1 LEKTNGRAPEPEVLE
16 KPQRRRFTAE
26 YKARI
31 VREAESCPEGKQ
43 GELLRREGLYSSHL
57 ITWRRQRDE
66 GALTALEPK
75 KRGRKA
81 KSRDPLLVENDQLRR
96 ENGKLQHRLKQAEAI
111 IAVQKK
117 VSEILGIPLN
127 AEGEKEENE

>member
-1 LEKTNGRAPEPEVLE
+1 LEKANGSAPGPEVLE

-31 VREAESCPEGKQ
+31 LREAESCPEGAQ
-43 GELLRREGLYSSHL
+43 GQLLRREGLYSSHL

-81 KSRDPLLVENDQLRR
+81 KRRDPLVVENEQLRR
-96 ENGKLQHRLKQAEAI
+96 ELAKVRHRLEQAEVI
-111 IAVQKK
+111 IEVQKK
-117 VSEILGIPLN
+117 VSQILGIPLN
-127 AEGEKEENE
+127 ADGEKEENE

>member
-31 VREAESCPEGKQ
+31 LREVESCPEGAR

-81 KSRDPLLVENDQLRR
+81 KRRDPLVVENEQLRR
-96 ENGKLQHRLKQAEAI
+96 ELAKVRHRLEQAEVI
-111 IAVQKK
+111 IEVQKK
-117 VSEILGIPLN
+117 VSQILGIPLN
-127 AEGEKEENE
+127 ADGEKEENE